1 MRVARKQKC
10 KNNFQKALKYIHKA
24 EIKYGSIA
32 KTPEDDSDLK
42 KAKKILNV
50 KSDNYDTDIDLR
62 IKELIEYGYPAG
74 AIYQVLNVNQ
84 FKVQKIK
91 DFYKLKYKPVFKY
104 QLSKGNYTG
113 YTPYVKGMCKIAQIG
128 MMGNSNSIIEKIQ
141 RLGYTIRHVALYWG
155 DLPNGSL
162 YATRD
167 SRLMQKHGNNS
178 YLKDEYKKQT
188 ERRQPDLEKD
198 RY

>member
-1 MRVARKQKC
+1 MVII
-10 KNNFQKALKYIHKA
+10 KNNFQKALNYIHKA

-32 KTPEDDSDLK
+32 KNPKSDLNLK
-42 KAKKILNV
+42 KAQKILNA
-50 KSDNYDTDIDLR
+50 KSDNFDTDLDLK
-62 IKELIEYGYPAG
+62 IKELIEYGYPAS
-74 AIYQVLNVNQ
+74 AIYQVLNVKQ
-84 FKVQKIK
+84 YKVQKIK

-128 MMGNSNSIIEKIQ
+128 MMSNSNSILEKIQ
-141 RLGYTIRHVALYWG
+141 RLGYTIKPVALYWG
-155 DLPNGSL
+155 DLPNGAI

-178 YLKDEYKKQT
+178 YLRDEWKAVN
-188 ERRQPDLEKD
+188 L
-198 RY
+198 

>member
-32 KTPEDDSDLK
+32 KTPKDASDLK
-42 KAKKILNV
+42 KAKKILNA
-50 KSDNYDTDIDLR
+50 KSDNYDTDLDLK
-62 IKELIEYGYPAG
+62 IKELIEYGYSAG
-74 AIYQVLNVNQ
+74 AIYQVLNVSQ
-84 FKVQKIK
+84 FKVQKIRE
-91 DFYKLKYKPVFKY
+91 FYKLKFKPVFKY

-128 MMGNSNSIIEKIQ
+128 MMSNSNNIIEKMQ
-141 RLGYTIRHVALYWG
+141 KLGYTIRHVALYWG
-155 DLPNGSL
+155 DLPNGAL
-162 YATRD
+162 YVTRD

-178 YLKDEYKKQT
+178 YLKDEYKKQS
-188 ERRQPDLEKD
+188 ERRQSNLEKD